1 MHQDEKIS
9 SNFRFE
15 CNVDYLNIEMI
26 SNDKSV
32 NYEVVLNESYHSRV
46 TFICIWGH
54 MKENMSFKKYV
65 VKRRN
70 SCVEYLSLKMISNEK
85 V

>member
-54 MKENMSFKKYV
+54 MKEICLLKNM
-65 VKRRN
+65 
-70 SCVEYLSLKMISNEK
+70 LSREETFVSAI
-85 V
+85 